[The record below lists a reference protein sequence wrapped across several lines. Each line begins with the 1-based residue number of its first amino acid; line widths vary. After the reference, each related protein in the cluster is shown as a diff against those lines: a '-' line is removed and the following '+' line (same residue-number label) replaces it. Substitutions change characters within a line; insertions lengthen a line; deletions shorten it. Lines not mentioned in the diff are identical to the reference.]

1 MIGIRITQANLQVG
15 FILNMLILKG
25 SVAFMKYYVCKKG
38 AKTLIPIT
46 ALYNVVCIVIII
58 IAAVD
63 KQKEARYI
71 AFVFICAIIILNFT
85 LFYLFKNLLSYV
97 IFKDKEVRCKFM
109 NLDRR
114 IIPYDEIT
122 EYGIF
127 FDRQI
132 KFIFISRM
140 ELTEF
145 QKEEK
150 MFQLYQKTKNVIVLE
165 YNNEVMQFLINT
177 NIMH

>member
-1 MIGIRITQANLQVG
+1 
-15 FILNMLILKG
+15 
-25 SVAFMKYYVCKKG
+25 
-38 AKTLIPIT
+38 
-46 ALYNVVCIVIII
+46 
-58 IAAVD
+58 
-63 KQKEARYI
+63 
-71 AFVFICAIIILNFT
+71 
-85 LFYLFKNLLSYV
+85 
-97 IFKDKEVRCKFM
+97 M